1 MATAA
6 IFAASYANA
15 NLGEKRNCAHRCCAP
30 TAHMHTFELANEALS
45 VHAFLQAH
53 LQEQLRTSEEKQRK
67 AKKGKTKIKYREKM
81 FDATSLI
88 HLGNCS
94 SIKKSVASDLYMY
107 MSKRRKHGK
116 DVSPFLCLKKNYRVK
131 EGYDDSSTASQG
143 DYQYNFKWEKHF
155 CFVKANFFYVY
166 KLRGDY
172 RPCAIFL
179 LEKSEIQAI
188 ERTEDFPLGENEDV
202 VHVTPLQSDTS
213 DNAYAFYS
221 PDKGV
226 LRRWLKAL
234 NSSNFTALNMR
245 IQTVTEENEEMKT
258 DMSNVKRLNEIE
270 IKNRDIEIGSLH
282 EHINS
287 LKVTPS
293 VSFTNRSIELLSL
306 CSHGT
311 HAHAHTH
318 EHRRTNTDTRT
329 QTHERRHTNADTRT
343 QTHERRHPL
352 RYLDNTRTKNKRLQI
367 AADVNIKSAD
377 ELLQKKMVEL
387 EVTKNEVCLKVEG
400 MHMEKIKTLTSE
412 AEKRLKMLENIR
424 IENSILENKLKEIMM
439 TYEEASTNPEKIT
452 LINFNTNER
461 YQKMVLSNKKLRE
474 EIIKMNIRFYE
485 QEDKYKEKL
494 KTIKEIIEI
503 GDIFDY
509 LHKLILL
516 CQTKIKFYEHGHTY
530 NDDKETEL
538 LRNIEYMIKETKLAE
553 TNARVCYISHRSKL
567 LEERLLY
574 YTNKKI
580 PSDYFYFACTTLRR
594 LGWVFG
600 EIEVLTPLVVD
611 NEEVYPLYSYIDNTN
626 VIPMRENIYFNEG
639 IEGRGTFQLV
649 NEVDMY
655 SMPTKMCPY
664 KEKVLTDNKYN
675 YIKIKLMDLKNDFN
689 ILKKKNK
696 PNDAGNGEIGDDSGR
711 GALSDLQW
719 TQIKRAAYDRLERAI
734 VALDRHEHLVKP

>member
-1 MATAA
+1 
-6 IFAASYANA
+6 
-15 NLGEKRNCAHRCCAP
+15 
-30 TAHMHTFELANEALS
+30 
-45 VHAFLQAH
+45 
-53 LQEQLRTSEEKQRK
+53 
-67 AKKGKTKIKYREKM
+67 M

-116 DVSPFLCLKKNYRVK
+116 DVSPFLCLKKNYTLK
-131 EGYDDSSTASQG
+131 EGYDDRSTASQG

-155 CFVKANFFYVY
+155 CCVKANFFYVY

-179 LEKSEIQAI
+179 LEESEIQVINYHVAIKKGAI

-202 VHVTPLQSDTS
+202 VQVTPLQSDTS

-234 NSSNFTALNMR
+234 NSSNFTALNIK

-258 DMSNVKRLNEIE
+258 DMSNFKQLNEIE

-287 LKVTPS
+287 LK
-293 VSFTNRSIELLSL
+293 
-306 CSHGT
+306 
-311 HAHAHTH
+311 
-318 EHRRTNTDTRT
+318 
-329 QTHERRHTNADTRT
+329 AD
-343 QTHERRHPL
+343 
-352 RYLDNTRTKNKRLQI
+352 LDNTRTKNKRLQI

-377 ELLQKKMVEL
+377 ELLQKKMLEL
-387 EVTKNEVCLKVEG
+387 EVTKNEVCLKVEENEVLR
-400 MHMEKIKTLTSE
+400 EKIKTLTSE
-412 AEKRLKMLENIR
+412 AEKRLKILEDIR
-424 IENSILENKLKEIMM
+424 IENSILEKKLKEIMM
-439 TYEEASTNPEKIT
+439 TYEEACTNPEKIT

-461 YQKMVLSNKKLRE
+461 YQKMVLNNKKLRE

-485 QEDKYKEKL
+485 QEDKYREKL

-530 NDDKETEL
+530 NDDKQIEL
-538 LRNIEYMIKETKLAE
+538 LRTIEYMIKETKLAE
-553 TNARVCYISHRSKL
+553 TNARVCYITHRSKL

-574 YTNKKI
+574 YTNRKI

-611 NEEVYPLYSYIDNTN
+611 KEEVYPLYSYVDNTN
-626 VIPMRENIYFNEG
+626 IIPMRENIYFNEG

-649 NEVDMY
+649 SEVDMY

-675 YIKIKLMDLKNDFN
+675 YIKIKLMDLRNDFN
-689 ILKKKNK
+689 ILKKKTK
-696 PNDAGNGEIGDDSGR
+696 PNNGGNGEIGDDNGR

-719 TQIKRAAYDRLERAI
+719 AQIKRAAYDRLERAI
-734 VALDRHEHLVKP
+734 VALDRHEPLVKP